1 MGSITVIKRPKKRD
15 GKPVLDKEGQPVLEV
30 VGYRA
35 YVRREGFAS
44 KSKVCKKKSEADDWL
59 RNNDAE
65 STLLKAGSG
74 QLLKGLIEDFTTAP
88 PGKGTRYWTAGH
100 LDFWR
105 EQLGNM
111 RVREISRGDINAAKA
126 KLQNKPALRSTP
138 GGAKVTGE
146 KLTAATVNRYLASLA
161 SVFNYAMER
170 EIVDVHPM
178 KGGKVSK
185 LKESAGRTRILTAD
199 EETSLLTAAKA
210 STWPMLHLF
219 VRTCLTTAARR
230 SEVLRLRWR
239 DLRLEESI
247 AVLGKTKNGQAR
259 ALPLVSDVKASLAA
273 AAKVRPLHSDFIF
286 HNPKDPSK
294 PMNPDTVWRKCRA
307 DAGLLN
313 DRDDPLDRV
322 YLHTTRHTGVTKM
335 LKGGANLAQAAVVSG
350 HRTLAMLK
358 RYEHLAAA
366 DSVELAERLL
376 GGNPKEKPASQRP

>member
-1 MGSITVIKRPKKRD
+1 MGSITTIKRIDKAT
-15 GKPVLDKEGQPVLEV
+15 GKTVLVH
-30 VGYRA
+30 RA
-35 YVRREGFAS
+35 YVRRAGFAS
-44 KSKVCKKKSEADDWL
+44 KSKVFTAKAEAKDWL

-65 STLLKAGSG
+65 SSLQKAGSG
-74 QLLKGLIEDFTTAP
+74 QLLKDLIEDFVIAP
-88 PGKGTRYWTAGH
+88 PGKGTRYWTVGH

-126 KLQNKPALRSTP
+126 KLQTKPALRSTP

-146 KLTAATVNRYLASLA
+146 KLTPATVNRYLASLS
-161 SVFNYAMER
+161 SVFNFAMER
-170 EIVDVHPM
+170 EIIDAHPM

-185 LKESAGRTRILTAD
+185 LAESAGRTRILNAD
-199 EETSLLTAAKA
+199 EEARLLAAAKA
-210 STWPMLHLF
+210 SAWPMLQLF
-219 VRTCLTTAARR
+219 VRMCLTTAARR

-239 DLRLEESI
+239 DLRLEDSI
-247 AVLGKTKNGQAR
+247 AVLGKTKNGQPR
-259 ALPLVSDVKASLAA
+259 ALPLVSDVKAALTAASKVKSL
-273 AAKVRPLHSDFIF
+273 KSDFVF
-286 HNPKDPSK
+286 YNPRDPSK

-322 YLHTTRHTGVTKM
+322 VLHTTRHTGVTKM

-350 HRTLAMLK
+350 HKTLAMLK

-366 DSVELAERLL
+366 DAVELAERHLS
-376 GGNPKEKPASQRP
+376 GVKK

>member
-1 MGSITVIKRPKKRD
+1 MGSITTITRTNKAT
-15 GKPVLDKEGQPVLEV
+15 GKPEKVH
-30 VGYRA
+30 RA
-35 YVRREGFAS
+35 YVRRVGFAS
-44 KSKVCKKKSEADDWL
+44 KSKVCATMREAREWL

-65 STLLKAGSG
+65 SSLERAQSG
-74 QLLKGLIEDFTTAP
+74 QLLKDVIEDFVLAP
-88 PGKGTRYWTAGH
+88 PGKGTRYWNAGH

-105 EQLGNM
+105 EHLGNM
-111 RVREISRGDINAAKA
+111 RMSDISRGDINAAKA
-126 KLQNKPALRSTP
+126 KLQNKPALRSVP
-138 GGAKVTGE
+138 GGSKLTGE
-146 KLTAATVNRYLASLA
+146 KLSPATVNRYLASLS

-170 EIVDVHPM
+170 EIIDAHPM

-185 LKESAGRTRILTAD
+185 LKESAGRTRILNAD
-199 EETSLLTAAKA
+199 EEARLLKAAKA

-219 VRTCLTTAARR
+219 VRMCLTTAARR

-239 DLRLEESI
+239 DLRLDESI
-247 AVLGKTKNGQAR
+247 AVLGKTKNDKPR
-259 ALPLVSDVKASLAA
+259 ALPLVSDVKVALAA
-273 AAKVRPLHSDFIF
+273 AAKVKPLHSDFVF
-286 HNPKDPSK
+286 YNPRDPSK
-294 PMNPDTVWRKCRA
+294 PMNPDMVWRKCRE
-307 DAGLLN
+307 DAGLLR

-376 GGNPKEKPASQRP
+376 AGKKE

>member
-1 MGSITVIKRPKKRD
+1 MGSITTIKRPKKKD
-15 GKPVLDKEGQPVLEV
+15 GKPVIGKDGEPVLEI

-59 RNNDAE
+59 RNNEAD
-65 STLLKAGSG
+65 STLQKAGTG
-74 QLLKGLIEDFTTAP
+74 QLLKDLIEDFMLAP
-88 PGKGTRYWTAGH
+88 PGRGTRYWTAGH

-105 EQLGNM
+105 VQLGNM

-138 GGAKVTGE
+138 GGSKITGT
-146 KLTAATVNRYLASLA
+146 KITPATINRYLASLS
-161 SVFNYAMER
+161 SVFNFAMER

-185 LKESAGRTRILTAD
+185 LKESAGRTRILTA
-199 EETSLLTAAKA
+199 EEEARLLTAAKA
-210 STWPMLHLF
+210 STWPMLALF
-219 VRTCLTTAARR
+219 VRVCLTTAARR
-230 SEVLRLRWR
+230 SEVLNLRWR
-239 DLRLEESI
+239 DLRLEDSI
-247 AVLGKTKNGQAR
+247 AVLGKTKNDQPR
-259 ALPLVSDVKASLAA
+259 ALPLVSDVKAALAA
-273 AAKVRPLHSDFIF
+273 AAKVKPLHSDYVFY
-286 HNPKDPSK
+286 NPKDPSK
-294 PMNPDTVWRKCRA
+294 PMNPDAVWRKCRE

-350 HRTLAMLK
+350 HKTLAMLK

-376 GGNPKEKPASQRP
+376 AGTTKGKTS